1 MSSTAECLEY
11 AATFPAYS
19 FALIAA
25 DVFKHYE
32 DVSSN
37 ITVIE
42 DTAVISFESSDVPS
56 KDDILK
62 LSAIFEDN
70 DISDEYSFDRNYRF
84 NPYLRLKHCLGDRV
98 EFEIPFR
105 DRFRLVFTI
114 KKDTE

>member
-1 MSSTAECLEY
+1 MT
-11 AATFPAYS
+11 
-19 FALIAA
+19 
-25 DVFKHYE
+25 
-32 DVSSN
+32 
-37 ITVIE
+37 E